1 MKRIL
6 LSVFAAA
13 ITAAW
18 VVPASAADVT
28 FGGEYRLRG
37 EYTNN
42 KDFNE
47 NTNDNSDFWGQRI
60 RLTANAKATDD
71 TTVKITLQ
79 DTRTWGRAANGS
91 STATAGG
98 PNLTDSVHD
107 FVDLHEGFVNVD
119 NLFGAPLSLK
129 AGRQE
134 LNYGDQRLV
143 GSFGWSNNG
152 RSFDALKLTYKS
164 EQVDVDLFTSKIN
177 ETLVTNRDQDFL
189 GIYATVKAIP
199 NNTLDVY
206 VLNLRDGN
214 QTTGSLGSGPF
225 GWGSRLG
232 NTTVVGNELKKTQT
246 LYTYGVRLKGAVE
259 ALDYTLEVPMQR
271 GNVETSNTK
280 YKINAY
286 AAAIKAGYTLP
297 TPMKVRVGV
306 EYDYASGDKE
316 PGGNGTATAT
326 STSSA
331 GAPNETVKTFFNL
344 FPTNH
349 GHLGI
354 ADQQGWRNVK
364 AWNINAKADVN
375 EKLSISAAYWNF
387 KLAQKLDNWYGAGD
401 WNTTGSLSALRTTVT
416 TNTKSDIGSEIDLVA
431 NYKYNNAVSAQL
443 GVARFN
449 AGSYVK
455 DQLTATATPAGSSKD
470 GDMSFAY
477 LMLTANF

>member
-28 FGGEYRLRG
+28 FSGEYRLRG

-47 NTNDNSDFWGQRI
+47 DHNDNQDFWGQRV

-79 DTRTWGRAANGS
+79 DTRNWGAATNGN
-91 STATAGG
+91 AGG
-98 PNLTDSVHD
+98 PNLTDNGSNTL
-107 FVDLHEGFVNVD
+107 DLHESCVNVD
-119 NLFGAPLSLK
+119 NLFGAPLSLR

-152 RSFDALKLTYKS
+152 RSFDALKLTYKA
-164 EQVDVDLFTSKIN
+164 EQVDVDLFESKIRDN
-177 ETLVTNRDQDFL
+177 GTTNRDQDFY

-206 VLNLRDGN
+206 VLGLRDAGQSAPAN
-214 QTTGSLGSGPF
+214 NNAF
-225 GWGSRLG
+225 GWGTTLG
-232 NTTVVGNELKKTQT
+232 NTAITGGINKTQT
-246 LYTYGVRLKGAVE
+246 LYTFGARLKGAVE
-259 ALDYTLEVPMQR
+259 ALDYTLEVPFQR
-271 GNVETSNTK
+271 GSVDTATTK

-286 AAAIKAGYTLP
+286 AAAIKVGYTLP
-297 TPMKVRVGV
+297 TPMKIRVGA
-306 EYDYASGDKE
+306 EYDYASGDKD
-316 PGGNGTATAT
+316 NTNDTI
-326 STSSA
+326 
-331 GAPNETVKTFFNL
+331 KTFFNL

-349 GHLGI
+349 GKFGI
-354 ADQQGWRNVK
+354 ADLQGWRNTK
-364 AWNINAKADVN
+364 TWNLNVKADVN
-375 EKLSISAAYWNF
+375 EKLSLAAAYYNI
-387 KLAQKLDNWYGAGD
+387 KLAQRADNWYGAGD
-401 WNTTGSLSALRTTVT
+401 WNTTSTLNSLRLTPAS
-416 TNTKSDIGSEIDLVA
+416 NTKTNVGSEIDLVA
-431 NYKYNNAVSAQL
+431 DYKYNNAVSAQL
-443 GVARFN
+443 GVSHFS
-449 AGSYVK
+449 AGGYVK
-455 DQLTATATPAGSSKD
+455 DQAQAAAGAGPYKK
-470 GDMSFAY
+470 GNENFAY